1 MKSHENQR
9 VGVFVDVQNMY
20 HSAKNLHGGN
30 VNFENVLKVAVDTRH
45 LVHAFAY
52 VAASQSGEEGGF
64 VEALNKQ
71 GFYVKMKDLQV
82 FSGGAKK
89 ADRDVEMAVD
99 TIKFCDKLDSI
110 VLVTGDGDF
119 VPLVHYLQ
127 QKGCVVE
134 VMAFAESSSSRLQEA
149 ADRFT
154 DLSQDT
160 KRFILGKH
168 RGMIPKVSIDRF
180 NPMRPRPNVNPEI
193 RNEHEKK

>member
-20 HSAKNLHGGN
+20 HSAKNLHSGN
-30 VNFENVLKVAVDTRH
+30 VNFENVLKTAVDDRL

-99 TIKFCDKLDSI
+99 TIKFCDKLDI
-110 VLVTGDGDF
+110 VVLVTGDGDF
-119 VPLVHYLQ
+119 VPLVQYLQ
-127 QKGCVVE
+127 EKGCVVE
-134 VMAFAESSSSRLQEA
+134 VMAFAESSSTRLQEV

-154 DLSQDT
+154 DLSTDT
-160 KRFILGKH
+160 KRFILGKR
-168 RGMIPKVSIDRF
+168 RGMIPKVNMDRF
-180 NPMRPRPNVNPEI
+180 NPVRPRTNDHTEV
-193 RNEHEKK
+193 RNEHE